1 MGSFYFAKRI
11 FALNLM
17 LTSTSNWPRGLMDK
31 ASDFESE
38 DCEFESRRGR
48 LFIYS
53 FPRLISASFLF
64 QEKISMITDQLYNR
78 HNVLQVY
85 VSLLVF
91 LPSLFYKTSQ
101 WRYHRRQDRYSCVI
115 LLAFHYHSKSS
126 NCSAENTKLFKS
138 HSIHVSTS
146 SCSFFFILLLL

>member
-53 FPRLISASFLF
+53 FPSSYKCKLSFSRENLNDYRSAL
-64 QEKISMITDQLYNR
+64 
-78 HNVLQVY
+78 
-85 VSLLVF
+85 
-91 LPSLFYKTSQ
+91 
-101 WRYHRRQDRYSCVI
+101 
-115 LLAFHYHSKSS
+115 
-126 NCSAENTKLFKS
+126 
-138 HSIHVSTS
+138 
-146 SCSFFFILLLL
+146 